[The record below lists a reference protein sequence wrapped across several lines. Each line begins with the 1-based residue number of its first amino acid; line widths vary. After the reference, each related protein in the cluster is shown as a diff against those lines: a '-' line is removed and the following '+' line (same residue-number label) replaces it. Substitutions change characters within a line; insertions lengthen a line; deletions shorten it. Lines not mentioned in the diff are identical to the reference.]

1 MKCLNC
7 NKDIPNESDF
17 CTFCGNKIKKEKDNK
32 KKKILLIIG
41 IILVIIVFMSL
52 IIYLD
57 NKNKIIE
64 DANSLK
70 NEENYIN
77 VSATNNKGENVIITV
92 NKDEFLQPIQ
102 SDLDTI
108 FNDYIKGNA
117 KKFML
122 LGLYN
127 TNSNKFNISQYWCNY
142 EYENEDQLLFT
153 VKVVGEENVV
163 PYLSIDENN
172 VTTRLVPDDT
182 FNLILKQLN
191 VMTERTYNDDI
202 LYISLTEGINSE
214 LNSSLMEKY
223 LSKENDVKNDT
234 TISQSNEEHITSTTE
249 YSSIYQGYL
258 QIIEDYEKLMEN
270 KNRLS
275 DINVGNLGEYALV
288 DIDNNG
294 TDELIIF
301 SGTCNADY
309 EYVFYTFKDNKVI
322 LLGSNTGANSNLY
335 KITSKNYIKQYY
347 MSGQSEII
355 WNIKCN
361 NDKIAL
367 EEVSYRSLEIPE
379 DYKKLTPISESE
391 GTEIKFYEYEN
402 NEELNKLK

>member
-270 KNRLS
+270 KNKLS

-367 EEVSYRSLEIPE
+367 EEVSYRSLETPE

>member
-17 CTFCGNKIKKEKDNK
+17 CTFCGNKIKKEKNNK

-122 LGLYN
+122 FGLYN

-223 LSKENDVKNDT
+223 LSKENEVKNDT

-270 KNRLS
+270 KNKLF
-275 DINVGNLGEYALV
+275 DINVGNLVEYALV

-322 LLGSNTGANSNLY
+322 LLGSNTGANSKLY

-347 MSGQSEII
+347 MSGQSETI

-367 EEVSYRSLEIPE
+367 EEVSSRSLETSE
-379 DYKKLTPISESE
+379 DYKKSTPISESE